1 MLINIQITVLLYI
14 LLLRFSLLYMVKK
27 RQFFIE
33 SCMSAGKRDYIQ
45 HMVIM
50 LHYIG
55 LYAVHILSLL
65 PKFMLR
71 PIVFSLYCYSCC
83 IYFCRIFVCVLSI
96 YCVYILSL
104 CSNSMHVCVCVHI
117 VKIFLF
123 KHEVDLG
130 SVDTGIIKASRESI
144 PSSHTG

>member
-104 CSNSMHVCVCVHI
+104 CSNSMHVCVCV
-117 VKIFLF
+117 
-123 KHEVDLG
+123 
-130 SVDTGIIKASRESI
+130 ST
-144 PSSHTG
+144 